1 MEYSAPL
8 FLALT
13 DDEKKKKSIKIK
25 YWYMNTFHGTTEC
38 TLSLYT
44 NAEHGMA
51 LKTCDKINKFQE
63 KCR

>member
-1 MEYSAPL
+1 
-8 FLALT
+8 
-13 DDEKKKKSIKIK
+13 
-25 YWYMNTFHGTTEC
+25 MNTFHGTTEC